1 LPDFQW
7 ARSEKYAL
15 MATTEHWY
23 GIKVFY
29 NRVKFIKEKL
39 DAEGITTYVAMKRD
53 GTPLIA
59 SLMFVHCSLP
69 VVQRIKVENN
79 DYLFVYTRKAHSQ
92 QTLVNI
98 STGASVTV
106 NSDYESNIPSAISD
120 DEMQAFMI
128 VANSGIDTLQ
138 YLGDDDPR
146 YHVGAKVRV
155 LKGPLKGAVG
165 YIKRIKKDRKFIVCV
180 SGIAAI
186 ATMHINPEDLASVED
201 VE

>member
-1 LPDFQW
+1 MV
-7 ARSEKYAL
+7 AA
-15 MATTEHWY
+15 EHWY
-23 GIKVFY
+23 GLKVFY

-39 DAEGITTYVAMKRD
+39 DAEGITTYVATKRD

-59 SLMFVHCSLP
+59 SLMFVYCSLP
-69 VVQRIKVENN
+69 VVLRIKVENN
-79 DYLFVYTRKAHSQ
+79 DYLFVYTRKSHSQ
-92 QTLVNI
+92 QTLLNL
-98 STGASVTV
+98 STGESLTV
-106 NSDYESNIPSAISD
+106 NSEYESNMPSAISD

-186 ATMHINPEDLASVED
+186 ATMHINPEDLASISD
-201 VE
+201 I

>member
-1 LPDFQW
+1 MV
-7 ARSEKYAL
+7 A
-15 MATTEHWY
+15 TEHWY
-23 GIKVFY
+23 GLKVFY

-39 DAEGITTYVAMKRD
+39 DAEGITTYVAIKRD

-79 DYLFVYTRKAHSQ
+79 DYLFVYTRKSHPQ
-92 QTLVNI
+92 QTLVNL
-98 STGASVTV
+98 STGESVTV
-106 NSDYESNIPSAISD
+106 DSDYESNVPSAIPD

-146 YHVGAKVRV
+146 YHVGSKVRV
-155 LKGPLKGAVG
+155 LKGPLKGAEG

-186 ATMHINPEDLASVED
+186 ATMHIYPEDLASVE
-201 VE
+201 E